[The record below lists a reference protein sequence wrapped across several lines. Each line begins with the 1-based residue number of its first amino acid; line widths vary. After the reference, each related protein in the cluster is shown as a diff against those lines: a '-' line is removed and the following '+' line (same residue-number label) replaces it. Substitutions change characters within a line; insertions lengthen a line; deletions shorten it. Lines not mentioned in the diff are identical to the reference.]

1 MHALSN
7 ERQHYEKKDTG
18 LNNGQKQK
26 ANKSS
31 EKSNEKNE
39 SNKEKNRKR

>member
-31 EKSNEKNE
+31 EKVMK
-39 SNKEKNRKR
+39 KMKVAKKRT